1 MKYEIIKTNAVNVV
15 VGTYIV
21 EAKNKV
27 AAIKSLY
34 TTEQVSEITIGLRK
48 DGKYTVGANANQYKA
63 VYAFNRTVMTVT
75 PVIEVA
81 APVIMMPIGW

>member
-1 MKYEIIKTNAVNVV
+1 MKFQIIKTNAVNVV
-15 VGTYIV
+15 TGTYIV

-34 TTEQVSEITIGLRK
+34 TSEQVSEITIGLRK

-75 PVIEVA
+75 EVTEVA